1 MEEIMDAIRAIRTRR
16 SEMNVAPGR
25 KVQLTI
31 ATAKGDV
38 FTAGAPFFK
47 RLAGATEVHVV
58 PAAEA
63 PASKGQVE
71 VVTHSARVFMPLQEL
86 VDVAQELQRIA
97 KEKEKAENGLRIV
110 EQKLSNEKFVSK
122 APEAVV
128 NAEKEKAAK
137 IGRAHV

>member
-71 VVTHSARVFMPLQEL
+71 VVTHSARVLGRTASSQTAEATVMRDRAMQ
-86 VDVAQELQRIA
+86 
-97 KEKEKAENGLRIV
+97 KARSRVKSRFKFFISRSL
-110 EQKLSNEKFVSK
+110 LSL
-122 APEAVV
+122 PP
-128 NAEKEKAAK
+128 
-137 IGRAHV
+137 RW